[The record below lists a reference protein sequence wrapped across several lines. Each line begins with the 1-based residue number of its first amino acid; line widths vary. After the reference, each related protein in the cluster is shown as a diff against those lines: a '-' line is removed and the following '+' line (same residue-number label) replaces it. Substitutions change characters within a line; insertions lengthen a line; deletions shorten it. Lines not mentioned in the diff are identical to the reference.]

1 MQRGKVWF
9 AFLGVLYAQPLFH
22 NGLQNDW
29 ETEAAYFVGKAMLEQ
44 PATLSRLAR
53 EACESFYIGIG
64 QEHFA
69 IPLW

>member
-1 MQRGKVWF
+1 MQRGEIWF
-9 AFLGVLYAQPLFH
+9 AFFWVLIAQPFFH
-22 NGLQNDW
+22 NGLENDW
-29 ETEAAYFVGKAMLEQ
+29 ETEAAYFVGKAVLEQ

-53 EACESFYIGIG
+53 EACESFYVGIG